1 MALTKFLWS
10 QDRNYQEGKEGVF
23 EDDDEEKEDIPIL
36 ERFFFS
42 FLLLTYVKLW
52 SLTFLR
58 STKDHPE
65 VISSNRDY
73 NNARMPIDIIQL
85 LLLTYF

>member
-1 MALTKFLWS
+1 MMK
-10 QDRNYQEGKEGVF
+10 K
-23 EDDDEEKEDIPIL
+23 KKDISIL
-36 ERFFFS
+36 GRFFPL
-42 FLLLTYVKLW
+42 LLLTYVKLC
-52 SLTFLR
+52 SLTFFR